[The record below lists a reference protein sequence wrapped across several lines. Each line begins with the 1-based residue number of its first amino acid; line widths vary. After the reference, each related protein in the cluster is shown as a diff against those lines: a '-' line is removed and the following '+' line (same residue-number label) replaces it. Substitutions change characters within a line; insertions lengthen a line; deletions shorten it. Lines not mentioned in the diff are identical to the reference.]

1 MVHPDDL
8 QALRIEDGDRVR
20 IGNRQGDVVVHAAS
34 FDGVQRG
41 VVIVEG
47 IWPNHAFEEGVGI
60 NALTSAEPGAPNG
73 GAVYHDTAVWLR
85 PA

>member
-1 MVHPDDL
+1 
-8 QALRIEDGDRVR
+8 
-20 IGNRQGDVVVHAAS
+20 VV
-34 FDGVQRG
+34 
-41 VVIVEG
+41 VEG

-60 NALTSAEPGAPNG
+60 NALVSAEPGAPNG